1 MASTTGS
8 AQLAASAGRR
18 KSRIPRW
25 QREKLQSQFRERN
38 AAAGGTLD
46 LKSSQASEAL
56 AGSQRSFNESRQE
69 SLRENIRMLVGL
81 LTSTLTEQEG
91 SELLEIVE
99 EIRLLSKARRTQDM
113 RAGERINEIINER
126 MHDVPRMM
134 AILKTFALY
143 FQLVNIAEQQQRVR
157 VLRRRARLAHEQG
170 FPSQGNISYALH
182 WMYHQGITQAEM
194 ENIVASLSIAPVL
207 TAHPTEAN
215 RRTIL
220 YKHKVISDILSDL
233 DVVDMGP
240 REAEKRLQLISEN
253 IHSLWQSDESR
264 ELRPTV
270 QDEVR
275 HGLYYLSTTVFELI
289 PVVYQELEEQ
299 IKKYYPRFDKALPVF
314 LRYGSWIGG
323 DRDGN
328 PFVTSTVTKNTLAA
342 HIQSVLELYLRE
354 IDILFAHLSMSVNH
368 AKFSDEFLNH
378 LKESEERVPNE
389 EQERLRLIRREPYRQ
404 MLAII
409 RWRLKATLEH
419 AANLWEERDLSP
431 FVYQRAEELI
441 EDVKSIEKSLRGCE
455 GKVLADGRISRLIT
469 TLRVFGF
476 HFASLDIRQH
486 AEKHFSALNEI
497 FGKHSPDEPRWAEL
511 TEDEKI
517 GWLSLEFTTSRP
529 LTSELEFSEETNET
543 VRVFRTIRQARRLL
557 GPRSIDTYIISM
569 TEQPSQVLEVLL
581 LAKDASLFGQLDIT
595 PLFESI
601 DDLGRAPDILCR
613 LFSVPYYRK
622 HLAARG
628 NHQAVMIGY
637 SDSNK
642 DGGYLGATWSLYQAQ
657 ISILEAC
664 DRFGVKCTLFH
675 GRGGSISRGG
685 GGVERTITAQPL
697 NTIRGRMK
705 LTEQGEVISSQ
716 YTQPTIA
723 RSHMENLVS
732 SVMLRSS
739 PRESQVLDTRWVEA
753 MEELG
758 RVSSESYLALVE
770 NPLLVRFFLEAT
782 PVDAISSLNI
792 GSRPAKRR
800 KTTGV
805 ADLRAI
811 PWVFAWSQCRVN
823 LTNWYGVGTA
833 LLQFTAHGTKAERV
847 ALLQDMYQGWGFF
860 KVLIENVQIA
870 LWKTDLFTA
879 SQYAELTNEDSR
891 FAFRS
896 IAEEFEFTR
905 KGLMLVLDRDD
916 LAASDSW
923 LYRSIQLRNPYID
936 PLNFIQIALMKK
948 MRQGD
953 IKEGERRIIDNAL
966 RLSVKGLAAGL
977 HGTG

>member
-1 MASTTGS
+1 MASTTGP
-8 AQLAASAGRR
+8 AQLASSARRR
-18 KSRIPRW
+18 KRRIPGW
-25 QREKLQSQFRERN
+25 QQEKLQGQFKKRD

-46 LKSSQASEAL
+46 LKSSQGSE
-56 AGSQRSFNESRQE
+56 GPSISQRNFNDSPQE
-69 SLRENIRMLVGL
+69 SLRENIRMLVSL

-91 SELLEIVE
+91 SELLDIVE
-99 EIRLLSKARRTQDM
+99 EIRLLSKARRTQDL
-113 RAGERINEIINER
+113 RAGDRISEIIHDG

-157 VLRRRARLAHEQG
+157 VLRRRARLAHEQD

-182 WMYHQGITQAEM
+182 WMYHQGTTQDEM
-194 ENIVASLSIAPVL
+194 EKIVDSLSIIPVL

-220 YKHKVISDILSDL
+220 YKHKVIADILSEL
-233 DVVDMGP
+233 DVFDMGP

-264 ELRPTV
+264 ELKPTV

-289 PVVYQELEEQ
+289 PVVYRELEEQ
-299 IKKYYPRFDKALPVF
+299 IRRYYPGFDKSLPVF

-328 PFVTSTVTKNTLAA
+328 PFVTSEVTKKTLAA
-342 HIQSVLELYLRE
+342 HIQAVLELYIGE

-368 AKFSDEFLNH
+368 TKFSDEFLNH
-378 LKESEERVPNE
+378 LAEGKRRVPNE

-409 RWRLKATLEH
+409 RWRLKATLDH
-419 AANLWEERDLSP
+419 AANLWGGREIKPS
-431 FVYQRAEELI
+431 VYQRAEELI
-441 EDVKSIEKSLRGCE
+441 EDVQSIEESLRCYQ
-455 GKVLADGRISRLIT
+455 GKVLADGRLSRLIT

-497 FGKHSPDEPRWAEL
+497 FGKHSPDEPRWADL

-529 LTSELEFSEETNET
+529 LTSELEFSESTNET
-543 VRVFRTIRQARRLL
+543 VRVFRTIRQAHRLL

-581 LAKDASLFGQLDIT
+581 LAKDASLFGKLDIT

-601 DDLGRAPDILCR
+601 EDLDRAPDVLCR

-622 HLAARG
+622 HLAGRG

-642 DGGYLGATWSLYQAQ
+642 DGGYLGATWSLHKAQ
-657 ISILEAC
+657 ISILKAC
-664 DRFGVKCTLFH
+664 DRFGIRCTLFH

-685 GGVERTITAQPL
+685 GGVERTITAQPP
-697 NTIRGRMK
+697 NTIRGRIK

-732 SVMLRSS
+732 SVMLRSR
-739 PRESQVLDTRWVEA
+739 PRDSQILDTGWVEA

-758 RVSSESYLALVE
+758 RVSSESYQALVD
-770 NPLLVRFFLEAT
+770 NPKLVKFFLEAT
-782 PVDAISSLNI
+782 PVDAITSLNI

-833 LLQFTAHGTKAERV
+833 LMHFTCNGTRPERV
-847 ALLQDMYQGWGFF
+847 ALLQNMCQGWDFF
-860 KVLIENVQIA
+860 KVLIDNVQIA

-879 SQYAELTNEDSR
+879 SQYSELTDEDAR
-891 FAFRS
+891 TVFRA
-896 IAEEFEFTR
+896 IVEEFEVTR
-905 KGLMLVLDRDD
+905 KGLMLVLDRED
-916 LAASDSW
+916 LAAPDSW

-936 PLNFIQIALMKK
+936 PLNFIQIALIRR

-953 IKEGERRIIDNAL
+953 IKEGERSIIDNAL
-966 RLSVKGLAAGL
+966 SLSVKGLAAGL